1 MSAFKDAGV
10 AFLTGFLQ
18 KTADDLKTQDKKAQD
33 FYDLQ
38 LRLVETNAPKVKQN
52 KSVIDNL
59 LSVSNQ
65 IKGLGGSQE
74 MINVAKSSSP
84 SGLTE
89 LRDKMLQAQKDY
101 GVQWKPDFVQ
111 NVWGKI
117 PDAVRETDAFKQYA
131 TLDSS
136 EFFNQSYGQTGYEIG
151 DFKAPEVGFFDRI
164 KGKNKMAKV
173 REELDQMDYADGMS
187 IYDIN
192 QSANAAQYQALIP
205 GSYIEYLTIPPFT
218 TKDLTEFSGVLD
230 RARNDLTDNDDYRT
244 AKLLKDQKIKDLS
257 SSLRAVREAT
267 NLDPKIV
274 NIEKIKNIARGQKID
289 FTFKAN
295 SAVSDGAFLEEIST
309 GFIPKYNS
317 ETELYNQQSAIMKQI
332 TQENIDSKVEI
343 LKLRYGNAVVNDA
356 GLRALLAPIGDYT
369 LPPKVNEN
377 GDAVSTSESVRDDEE
392 AKVGPVDTSKWKT
405 TGVVFSGNDN
415 FKVSVSDGRGKFT
428 VYINDPAGVPTVSM
442 IDSKTGTLT
451 SLGPEDTDLI
461 MNSFSSVLSTE
472 NIAAL
477 VKAKETELPS
487 AVIGGESRVGKA
499 DTEIFTQVDPEQ
511 TALMQ
516 NLQKKGARIQFDKAI
531 SRIRNK
537 VALGYDDQPAG
548 NIAGQIFGYA
558 TDKPKEVKQ
567 RNNSRKAALWF
578 NGDEALEYFKQNPQ
592 QLLEATEDPVAWY
605 LRYEEQFKAESK

>member
-192 QSANAAQYQALIP
+192 QSANAAQYQSLIP
-205 GSYIEYLTIPPFT
+205 GAYINYTTIKPFT
-218 TKDLTEFSGVLD
+218 SEDRIKVEEVRLPRIELNLQRDSRYKIAEDDLDTLRPDLISSLSIIQDQTNFDPLVNPSKIRNLQVGDKITWDTVRANNEVTREEFNAFLAKTSLYSNHNTKVERYNNSMSTVKDLTNKRMDSLVDSLVVEHGPKVI
-230 RARNDLTDNDDYRT
+230 NDE
-244 AKLLKDQKIKDLS
+244 
-257 SSLRAVREAT
+257 SLR
-267 NLDPKIV
+267 
-274 NIEKIKNIARGQKID
+274 NILGNVAYYDVPSMID
-289 FTFKAN
+289 
-295 SAVSDGAFLEEIST
+295 D
-309 GFIPKYNS
+309 
-317 ETELYNQQSAIMKQI
+317 
-332 TQENIDSKVEI
+332 
-343 LKLRYGNAVVNDA
+343 
-356 GLRALLAPIGDYT
+356 
-369 LPPKVNEN
+369 N
-377 GDAVSTSESVRDDEE
+377 GDAKTETTDQRETFKKKKPITDFNVLDVAMLSENSFSVRIRTPLGIIE
-392 AKVGPVDTSKWKT
+392 TLT
-405 TGVVFSGNDN
+405 
-415 FKVSVSDGRGKFT
+415 
-428 VYINDPAGVPTVSM
+428 INDPNGPLTATRGTDSLDMESSLVLREKIGDLLSPDA
-442 IDSKTGTLT
+442 IDKMMAAKKAELPPVISGGESK
-451 SLGPEDTDLI
+451 LGKAK
-461 MNSFSSVLSTE
+461 TE
-472 NIAAL
+472 NI
-477 VKAKETELPS
+477 
-487 AVIGGESRVGKA
+487 
-499 DTEIFTQVDPEQ
+499 TQVDPERSKLIQ
-511 TALMQ
+511 D
-516 NLQKKGARIQFDKAI
+516 LQKEIGKNQFNKAL

-537 VALGYDDQPAG
+537 VQLGYDDQPAG

-558 TDKPKEVKQ
+558 TDDPREVEQ

-578 NGDEALEYFKQNPQ
+578 RGDEALEYFKQNPQ

>member
-1 MSAFKDAGV
+1 MSAFKDAGI
-10 AFLTGFLQ
+10 AFLTGFLE
-18 KTADDLKTQDKKAQD
+18 KTSEDLRTQEKKAQD

-74 MINVAKSSSP
+74 MINVAKASSP

-101 GVQWKPDFVQ
+101 GVQWNPDFVQ

-136 EFFNQSYGQTGYEIG
+136 EFFNQSYGQTGYEVG

-192 QSANAAQYQALIP
+192 QSANAAQYQSLIP
-205 GSYIEYLTIPPFT
+205 GAYIQYPTIPPFT
-218 TKDLTEFSGVLD
+218 AKERNKIVDTRLPKAINDLD
-230 RARNDLTDNDDYRT
+230 RNLKYVAAEDTLDDLRPE
-244 AKLLKDQKIKDLS
+244 LLKNLALIKDQTTLNPLVNPS
-257 SSLRAVREAT
+257 KISNLQIGEKITWDTVRANDNITREEFNNFLATETNYTGYNTKVGQYNNAMSIVKNLTNERIDTLVDSLVVDFGPRVINDESLR
-267 NLDPKIV
+267 
-274 NIEKIKNIARGQKID
+274 NILGNVAYYDVPPMID
-289 FTFKAN
+289 
-295 SAVSDGAFLEEIST
+295 D
-309 GFIPKYNS
+309 
-317 ETELYNQQSAIMKQI
+317 
-332 TQENIDSKVEI
+332 
-343 LKLRYGNAVVNDA
+343 
-356 GLRALLAPIGDYT
+356 
-369 LPPKVNEN
+369 N
-377 GDAVSTSESVRDDEE
+377 GDAKTETTDQRETFKKKKPITDFNVLDVAMLSENSFSVRIRTPLGIIE
-392 AKVGPVDTSKWKT
+392 TLT
-405 TGVVFSGNDN
+405 
-415 FKVSVSDGRGKFT
+415 
-428 VYINDPAGVPTVSM
+428 INDPNGPLTATRGT
-442 IDSKTGTLT
+442 DSLDMES
-451 SLGPEDTDLI
+451 SL
-461 MNSFSSVLSTE
+461 VLREKIGNLLSPDA
-472 NIAAL
+472 IAKMMADK
-477 VKAKETELPS
+477 KAELPP
-487 AVIGGESRVGKA
+487 VIPGGESKVGEAK
-499 DTEIFTQVDPEQ
+499 TKNITQVDPERSKLIQ
-511 TALMQ
+511 D
-516 NLQKKGARIQFDKAI
+516 LQKEISKNQFNKAL

-537 VALGYDDQPAG
+537 VSLGYDDQPAG
-548 NIAGQIFGYA
+548 NIAGQILGYA
-558 TDKPKEVKQ
+558 TDDPKEVEQ

-578 NGDEALEYFKQNPQ
+578 RGDEALEYFKQNPQ